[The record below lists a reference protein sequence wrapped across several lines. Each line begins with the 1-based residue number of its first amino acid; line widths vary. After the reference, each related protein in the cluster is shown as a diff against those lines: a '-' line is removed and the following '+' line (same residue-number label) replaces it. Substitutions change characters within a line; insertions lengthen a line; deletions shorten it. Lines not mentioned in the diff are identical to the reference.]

1 MADPVLRVRD
11 LKVNFYTYDGVVKAL
26 DGVTLEVAPR
36 ETLGLVGETGCGKS
50 VTVNSLVKLIPIPP
64 GRIESGQALL
74 HWPVPCPKCR
84 GKGCET
90 CGGTGRLDKCEA
102 CSGRGTC
109 AACRG
114 HGRFQDGKSCARC
127 GGLGR
132 CRSCDATGRR
142 HVDLLALS
150 ARELREVRGSA
161 MSMIFQE
168 AMSAL
173 NPVLKIGEQIGESFY
188 YHQREAL
195 CRATIARLE
204 KEIERVRKSTTGTLR
219 VIPLRVYLALYR
231 RMVKNPESRT
241 FQFLRKVPVV
251 RRYHRWIE
259 KEMEERSLDALRKVR
274 IPAPEEVLK
283 AYSYELSGGMTQ
295 RVVIAIALAGNPK
308 VLVADEPTTA
318 LDVTIQSQILRLM
331 QDLKTELGAA
341 IIFITHDLAVIAQI
355 CDRVAVMYAG
365 TIAETAPVR
374 DIFKRPLHPYTRG
387 LIGAIPRPHQD
398 LVRLSEIPG
407 NVPNLVNPPQGCR
420 FHPRCKFA
428 KPEVCASEK
437 PLLVE
442 VEAGHRV
449 ACHMYNQNAPL
460 WTDEDRQPRVEVVAR

>member
-1 MADPVLRVRD
+1 MADPVLRVSG

-26 DGVTLEVAPR
+26 DGVSLDVAPH

-64 GRIESGQALL
+64 GRIESGRALL
-74 HWPVPCPKCR
+74 HWPVPCPHCR
-84 GKGCET
+84 GKGCGT
-90 CGGTGRLDKCEA
+90 CGGSGKLDTCEA
-102 CSGRGTC
+102 CNGRGTC
-109 AACRG
+109 SACRG
-114 HGRFQDGKSCARC
+114 HGRFRDGKSCARC
-127 GGLGR
+127 AGVGK
-132 CRSCDATGRR
+132 CYACDATGKR

-150 ARELREVRGSA
+150 PRELREVRGSA

-173 NPVLKIGEQIGESFY
+173 NPVLKIGEQVGESFY

-204 KEIERVRKSTTGTLR
+204 KEIERARGAATGAVRIVSLR
-219 VIPLRVYLALYR
+219 LYLTLYR
-231 RMVKNPESRT
+231 WMLNKTESRLL
-241 FQFLRKVPVV
+241 QFLRKVPVV

-259 KEMEERSLDALRKVR
+259 KEMEQRSLEALRKVR

-283 AYSYELSGGMTQ
+283 AYPHELSGGMTQ

-331 QDLKTELGAA
+331 QDLKAELGAA

-355 CDRVAVMYAG
+355 ADRVAVMYAG

-374 DIFKRPLHPYTRG
+374 EIFKRPLHPYTRG

-407 NVPNLVNPPQGCR
+407 NVPNLVNPPGGCR

-428 KPEVCASEK
+428 KAEVCASEK
-437 PLLVE
+437 PLLFDVGN
-442 VEAGHRV
+442 GHLV
-449 ACHMYNQNAPL
+449 ACHMYDQNAPL

>member
-1 MADPVLRVRD
+1 MADPVLRVHD

-26 DGVTLEVAPR
+26 DGVSLEVAPR

-64 GRIESGQALL
+64 GRIESGRALL
-74 HWPVPCPKCR
+74 HWPVPCPSCQ
-84 GKGCET
+84 GKGCSA
-90 CGGTGRLDKCEA
+90 CGGTGKLDTCAA
-102 CSGRGTC
+102 CGGRGRC
-109 AACRG
+109 PACRG
-114 HGRFQDGKSCARC
+114 HGRFLDGKTCATC
-127 GGLGR
+127 AGIGR
-132 CRSCDATGRR
+132 CSSCDGTGKR
-142 HVDLLALS
+142 HVDLLSLS
-150 ARELREVRGSA
+150 PRQLREVRGSA

-168 AMSAL
+168 SMSAL

-195 CRATIARLE
+195 CRATIGRLE
-204 KEIERVRKSTTGTLR
+204 NEIDRVRKASVGVLR
-219 VIPLRVYLALYR
+219 AAPLRVYLSLYR
-231 RMVKNPESRT
+231 RMLAKPESRIL
-241 FQFLRKVPVV
+241 QFLRKVPFV
-251 RRYHRWIE
+251 RRYHRWMDREIS
-259 KEMEERSLDALRKVR
+259 ERALHALRKVR
-274 IPAPEEVLK
+274 IPAPEEILK
-283 AYSYELSGGMTQ
+283 AYPFELSGGMTQ

-331 QDLKTELGAA
+331 HDLRSELGAA

-355 CDRVAVMYAG
+355 SDRVAVMYAG
-365 TIAETAPVR
+365 TIAESAPVR
-374 DIFKRPLHPYTRG
+374 SIFKRPLHPYTRG

-407 NVPNLVNPPQGCR
+407 NVPNLVNPPEGCR

-428 KPEVCASEK
+428 RPEICASEK

-442 VEAGHRV
+442 AEAGHRV
-449 ACHMYNQNAPL
+449 ACHMYNQNAHL
-460 WTDEDRQPRVEVVAR
+460 WTDEDREPRLEVIQR